1 MASSAGFTTSGIESM
16 APPTCASL
24 WGSSAVDGAA
34 PTSAIDRVLQL
45 HRFAGKNAFDV
56 TDDGKAAL
64 PAIAAI
70 AVASWPADL
79 AALPSSTTLE
89 EHWADVLVDVLPS
102 PTASEAVRHSARRV
116 AVCCVAEM
124 SNYPEYCEVLLR
136 QCPGFLGA
144 LPGILVPLLAQYRW
158 TQSYPSLYAPGDDSQ
173 WQLVAERM
181 VGVVSG
187 LVNSMMKYREGATV
201 ALRPVVWPC
210 VEAILKAATAHLDHD
225 HPDHDHPD
233 HHDRPDR
240 PEDRPG
246 HHAKAS
252 SCWATRVAAEASAAA
267 AAGAAEGRLE
277 KGLQHLR
284 DVIFDRTLCSRK
296 LGWDGDHMSYTV
308 CSVLHIAMN
317 GPATQA
323 WLLGLGA
330 RELLMSL
337 GAPSCRLGYVKRTWC
352 EPIICIYPRYARFI
366 HLPLIYS
373 THL

>member
-1 MASSAGFTTSGIESM
+1 MASSDGFTPSGIESM
-16 APPTCASL
+16 APPTCATL
-24 WGSSAVDGAA
+24 WGSSVDGVA

-79 AALPSSTTLE
+79 AALPSRTTTASSSSSSSSSHRAQE

-102 PTASEAVRHSARRV
+102 PTAAEAVRHSARRV

-144 LPGILVPLLAQYRW
+144 LPGILAPLLAQYRW
-158 TQSYPSLYAPGDDSQ
+158 TQGYPSLYAPGDDSQ

-210 VEAILKAATAHLDHD
+210 VEAILKAATARLDHV
-225 HPDHDHPD
+225 HHD
-233 HHDRPDR
+233 HHDRPDQ
-240 PEDRPG
+240 PG
-246 HHAKAS
+246 HHARAS
-252 SCWATRVAAEASAAA
+252 SCWATRVAAEASASAA
-267 AAGAAEGRLE
+267 AAAAEARLE

-284 DVIFDRTLCSRK
+284 DVIFDRTLCR
-296 LGWDGDHMSYTV
+296 
-308 CSVLHIAMN
+308 
-317 GPATQA
+317 
-323 WLLGLGA
+323 
-330 RELLMSL
+330 
-337 GAPSCRLGYVKRTWC
+337 
-352 EPIICIYPRYARFI
+352 
-366 HLPLIYS
+366 
-373 THL
+373 